1 VILGLLRLLIYLGL
15 GYALYRLLFG
25 QGQGRPSRGTAAG
38 PPPIDDLLVE
48 DPVCHTYIPQRGA
61 FALTLGETTTYFCSP
76 ECRKK
81 YQSEQRS

>member
-1 VILGLLRLLIYLGL
+1 MGLLRLVIYIGL

-25 QGQGRPSRGTAAG
+25 KGQGRRERGVADDNSV
-38 PPPIDDLLVE
+38 DDLLVE
-48 DPVCHTYIPQRGA
+48 DPVCHLYIPQRGA
-61 FALTLGETTTYFCSP
+61 CALTLGGTTTYFCSP

>member
-1 VILGLLRLLIYLGL
+1 MGLLRLLIYLGL

-25 QGQGRPSRGTAAG
+25 QRSGRPSRGAAAA
-38 PPPIDDLLVE
+38 PPVDDLLVE

-61 FALTLGETTTYFCSP
+61 LALTLGGTTTYFCSP